1 MKTIPCKLDLNGL
14 IKILTFFAGI
24 SDNEIMEKA
33 IFADKETRMRL
44 AKLGK
49 SMHATFKEAHQ
60 VGIEEE
66 D

>member
-49 SMHATFKEAHQ
+49 SMHATFKE
-60 VGIEEE
+60 VGMEEE
-66 D
+66 ESQD